1 MRAVSRRDELL
12 SVLALR
18 FPGEL
23 NDRLES
29 ARHTV
34 YLIYHAPAHQ
44 GLVSV
49 IQMNDGNIEPTKR
62 YAYDEVASQL
72 DQSRLTRDEPIA
84 PYTTFRIGGPADLL
98 YSAASADDLAH
109 AISAARTSEVPFF
122 VLGLGANILV
132 GDLGFRGLVIRNC
145 ANHLQFFDDGR
156 LRAES
161 GVVMADL
168 IPKAVERGW
177 SGLEHYVGIPST
189 VGGAVWQ
196 NLHFL
201 SPAPQ
206 RERTMFIA
214 EVVGSCEILNAMGN
228 PLTVDRDYLK
238 FGYDDS
244 IFHHQADYALAVTF
258 QLTGGDP
265 ADMHRIIQENLS
277 WRGARHPW
285 LQFHPSAGSIF
296 RKIEGVGAGR
306 LIDQLGLKGHRIGAA
321 QISHIHANIMVNLGG
336 ATAHDVRE
344 LIALVQRRVKD
355 ELGHELTPE
364 IGFIGEFR

>member
-1 MRAVSRRDELL
+1 MA
-12 SVLALR
+12 
-18 FPGEL
+18 
-23 NDRLES
+23 
-29 ARHTV
+29 
-34 YLIYHAPAHQ
+34 
-44 GLVSV
+44 
-49 IQMNDGNIEPTKR
+49 KR
-62 YAYDEVASQL
+62 VDANGVRSMEKYAYDQLASKL
-72 DQSRLTRDEPIA
+72 DPSRLIRDEPIA
-84 PYTTFRIGGPADLL
+84 PYTTFRIGGMADFF
-98 YSAASADDLAH
+98 YSATSANDLAE
-109 AISAARTSEVPFF
+109 AISVARRLEIPFF

-132 GDLGFRGLVIRNC
+132 GDLGFRGMVIHNR
-145 ANHLQFFDDGR
+145 ASSFKFHGDGR

-168 IPKAVERGW
+168 IPTAVQRGL

-201 SPAPQ
+201 SPAPE
-206 RERTMFIA
+206 RERTVFIA
-214 EVVGSCEILNAMGN
+214 EVVDTCEILDESGDRKIVN
-228 PLTVDRDYLK
+228 RDYLQ

-244 IFHHQADYALAVTF
+244 IFHHRADYALAVTF
-258 QLTGGDP
+258 QLSPGIA

-306 LIDQLGLKGHRIGAA
+306 LIDQLGMKGFRIGGA

-336 ATAHDVRE
+336 ATARDVRE
-344 LIALVQRRVKD
+344 LISLAQLRVRN

-364 IGFIGEFR
+364 IAFVGEF